1 MLIPETPRQ
10 LENHIDH
17 ETIAVPNV
25 GAIGRVHLRIFGLLD
40 PGGQYGRIGAGIPG
54 RLGPGI
60 AGRLRVAGRRRG

>member
-1 MLIPETPRQ
+1 MLIPETPTQ

-25 GAIGRVHLRIFGLLD
+25 GAIGRIRLRIFGLFD
-40 PGGQYGRIGAGIPG
+40 PGEQYGRIGAGIAS

-60 AGRLRVAGRRRG
+60 AGGLRVAGCRRR

>member
-1 MLIPETPRQ
+1 MLIPETPTQ

-25 GAIGRVHLRIFGLLD
+25 GAIGRVRLRIFGLLD
-40 PGGQYGRIGAGIPG
+40 PGQQYGRIGAGSAG